1 MIIRLLEELA
11 LFIKIALFGSF
22 VGKFFDHMPTYALK
36 ILQQICIKIA
46 NFSKQSEYCKK
57 SILIPLLILF
67 GCSSESAPKPPSVAV
82 NVASPVQQ
90 NVPVTIEAIGNIYGL
105 TKVEVRPQV
114 TGKLLSTEVQQ
125 GQIVNKDELL
135 FVIDPSVYQAA
146 YDKALATLSKDKA
159 QLELSKK
166 RLERNEILIKK
177 DYVAPLTADE
187 LKAQVEINSAQIK
200 VDQAELDQTKIN
212 LDYTRVHAY
221 VEGKIGVFNYYPGTI
236 VSPTDSLPLTTIE
249 QISDVEVQ
257 FSLPQKVLEQILG
270 YYKKEE
276 LRFEIMPPKGT
287 VKIGEGLI
295 FFIDN
300 HIDLTTGTLLIK
312 GIAKND
318 QQKLWPGQFVRIRL
332 ILNIKPNAILVPESA
347 LQFGQQGPYIF
358 VINKENKAE
367 VRKVTPQERTD
378 NLVVVD
384 NIKLDEKVVTQ
395 GQLNLKPGS
404 EVMIMKDE
412 K

>member
-1 MIIRLLEELA
+1 MLLL
-11 LFIKIALFGSF
+11 
-22 VGKFFDHMPTYALK
+22 
-36 ILQQICIKIA
+36 
-46 NFSKQSEYCKK
+46 
-57 SILIPLLILF
+57 
-67 GCSSESAPKPPSVAV
+67 GCSKENAPKFPPVAV
-82 NVASPVQQ
+82 NVALPVQQ

-114 TGKLLSTEVQQ
+114 TGKLLSTAVQQ
-125 GQIVNKDELL
+125 GQMVEKGDLL

-146 YDKALATLSKDKA
+146 YDKSLATLSKDKA

-187 LKAQVEINSAQIK
+187 LKAQVEINEAQIK

-212 LDYTRVHAY
+212 LDYTRVQAY

-236 VSPTDSLPLTTIE
+236 VSPTDAQPLTTIE

-257 FSLPQKVLEQILG
+257 FSLPQKVLEKILSF
-270 YYKKEE
+270 YKKEE
-276 LRFEIMPPKGT
+276 LKFDVLPPGSNT
-287 VKIGEGLI
+287 PLGQGSV

-312 GIAKND
+312 GIAKNSEM
-318 QQKLWPGQFVRIRL
+318 KMWPGQFVRIRL
-332 ILNIKPNAILVPESA
+332 ILNIKPDAILVPESA
-347 LQFGQQGPYIF
+347 LQFGQQGAYIF
-358 VINKENKAE
+358 VLDKDNKAE
-367 VRKVTPQERTD
+367 VRKVTPQERFD
-378 NLVVVD
+378 NMVVVD
-384 NIKLDEKVVTQ
+384 NVKLGEKVVTQ
-395 GQLNLKPGS
+395 GQLNLRQGS
-404 EVMIMKDE
+404 EVVIMKDG

>member
-1 MIIRLLEELA
+1 M
-11 LFIKIALFGSF
+11 
-22 VGKFFDHMPTYALK
+22 
-36 ILQQICIKIA
+36 
-46 NFSKQSEYCKK
+46 KK
-57 SILIPLLILF
+57 LLIPLIMLF
-67 GCSSESAPKPPSVAV
+67 GCSSESAPKFPPVAV
-82 NVASPVQQ
+82 NVAYPVQK

-114 TGKLLSTEVQQ
+114 TGKLLATRVQQ
-125 GQIVNKDELL
+125 GQMVKKDELL

-146 YDKALATLSKDKA
+146 YDKALATLMKDKA
-159 QLELSKK
+159 QLELSQK

-200 VDQAELDQTKIN
+200 VDQAELDQAKIN
-212 LDYTRVHAY
+212 LDFTRVHAY
-221 VEGKIGVFNYYPGTI
+221 VDGKIGVFNYYPGTI
-236 VSPTDSLPLTTIE
+236 VSPSDSMPLTTIE

-257 FSLPQKVLEQILG
+257 FSLPQKVLEQILS

-276 LRFEIMPPKGT
+276 LRFDILPPKGT
-287 VKIGEGLI
+287 NPIGEGFV

-300 HIDLTTGTLLIK
+300 HIDLTTGTLLLK

-318 QQKLWPGQFVRIRL
+318 RQNLWPGQFVRIRL

-347 LQFGQQGPYIF
+347 LQFGQQGPYVF
-358 VINKENKAE
+358 VINQENKAE
-367 VRKVTPQERTD
+367 VRKVNPQERID

-384 NIKLDEKVVTQ
+384 HLKLDEKVVTR
-395 GQLNLKPGS
+395 GQLNLRPGS
-404 EVMIMKDE
+404 DVLIMKEE

>member
-1 MIIRLLEELA
+1 M
-11 LFIKIALFGSF
+11 
-22 VGKFFDHMPTYALK
+22 
-36 ILQQICIKIA
+36 
-46 NFSKQSEYCKK
+46 KK
-57 SILIPLLILF
+57 LLIPLLILF
-67 GCSSESAPKPPSVAV
+67 GCSSESGPKFPPVAV

-114 TGKLLSTEVQQ
+114 TGKLLSTAVQQ
-125 GQIVNKDELL
+125 GQMVKKGELL

-146 YDKALATLSKDKA
+146 YDKALAILSKDKA

-212 LDYTRVHAY
+212 LDYTRVSAY
-221 VEGKIGVFNYYPGTI
+221 VDGKIGIFNYYPGTI
-236 VSPTDSLPLTTIE
+236 VSPTDSQPLTTIE

-276 LRFEIMPPKGT
+276 LRFDIMPPKGT
-287 VKIGEGLI
+287 AKLGEGI
-295 FFIDN
+295 VFFIDN
-300 HIDLTTGTLLIK
+300 HIDLATGTLLIK

-347 LQFGQQGPYIF
+347 LQLGQQGAYIF

-367 VRKVTPQERTD
+367 VKKVNPQERIN
-378 NLVVVD
+378 NLVVID
-384 NIKLDEKVVTQ
+384 NVSLDEKVVTR

-404 EVMIMKDE
+404 PVLIMKDE